1 MLADGTIE
9 VVTDNFEGKRYNR
22 PNDVICD
29 SRGNIYF
36 TDPVVRVPFN
46 VRELETA
53 VYRVAPDGTVTL
65 IGECEF
71 PNGLAMTLDEQT
83 LLVNNTR
90 TLPYIQAFD
99 LNQNGTVLRRR
110 LFCDMS
116 DDRGDGVPDGMKL
129 DSEGRVYCT
138 GAGSSIWV
146 FSPAGVKLGE
156 IEIPEQP
163 SNFSFGGP
171 DLRSVLVTARTSV
184 YTFRINTPGAL
195 NHPYRG

>member
-1 MLADGTIE
+1 MLQRATSTWHVALPPEQLWPVLADT
-9 VVTDNFEGKRYNR
+9 NR
-22 PNDVICD
+22 
-29 SRGNIYF
+29 
-36 TDPVVRVPFN
+36 FN
-46 VRELETA
+46 EAMGLPPYDLEEI
-53 VYRVAPDGTVTL
+53 P
-65 IGECEF
+65 
-71 PNGLAMTLDEQT
+71 
-83 LLVNNTR
+83 
-90 TLPYIQAFD
+90 QA
-99 LNQNGTVLRRR
+99 NGTVLRRR

-171 DLRSVLVTARTSV
+171 DLRTVLVTARTSV
-184 YTFRINTPGAL
+184 YTFSINTPGAL